1 MQSILQTRGTSSSIS
16 TLDYFIS
23 IEMIE
28 NFKTMDKAGSDHF
41 SIIANIRLRTDGQKI
56 KKENFRI
63 IKKIKSKSEDIKSI
77 LQD

>member
-28 NFKTMDKAGSDHF
+28 NFKTIKAGSDHF